1 MLPDEPEIYRLL
13 HPAERELI
21 REFQDDDGP
30 SNQQLARTILQIA
43 SQLQGRST
51 RALQTGYPGT
61 VHTAATRAT
70 TPAPS
75 RPTASRSPQTSS
87 ELSPLEKERVQEMAD
102 ELADIEKES
111 RRLPAVPTR
120 EELAHLLDTVRLAA
134 EEGSRNDRRDY
145 LIIRLLYA
153 TGCRRSELE
162 NMVVADLNT
171 AEQRIFIRDGKGNK
185 DRYVLI
191 DKETARLLDRH
202 THTYTLKSRVF
213 DIQDRQI
220 ARRVTH
226 WAKVTGLTKRYQA
239 QGRTFTTHCLR
250 HCYATHMYEGGAN
263 LFTLRELLGHQYLNT
278 TRIYVSIGI
287 GKLLNDYQNS
297 HPLCLADGLADR
309 KP

>member
-1 MLPDEPEIYRLL
+1 MLSDDSELYRLL
-13 HPAERELI
+13 HPAERELL
-21 REFQDDDGP
+21 REFDDDGP
-30 SNQQLARTILQIA
+30 NNDQLASTILRMVA
-43 SQLQGRST
+43 QLQGGRT
-51 RALQTGYPGT
+51 RAPRTSYPGT
-61 VHTAATRAT
+61 VHTAAAQASVSAPAPAPTRARR
-70 TPAPS
+70 AP
-75 RPTASRSPQTSS
+75 RQTDST
-87 ELSPLEKERVQEMAD
+87 ELSPLEKERVQEMAE

-120 EELAHLLDTVRLAA
+120 EELINLLDTVRLAA

-191 DKETARLLDRH
+191 DKETARLLNRH

-213 DIQDRQI
+213 NIEDRQI
-220 ARRVTH
+220 ARRVKH
-226 WAKVTGLTKRYQA
+226 WAKVTGLTKRYLA
-239 QGRTFTTHCLR
+239 QGRTFTAHCLR
-250 HCYATHMYEGGAN
+250 HAFATHMYEGGAN
-263 LFTLRELLGHQYLNT
+263 LFTLRELLGHQYLST

-287 GKLLNDYQNS
+287 GKLLTDYQNS
-297 HPLCLADGLADR
+297 HPLCLADG
-309 KP
+309 